1 MHVFLRARLGILGGM
16 SQNTVLLTLGRLPP
30 AVDIARSF
38 AAAGWRV
45 VVAEP
50 FKRHMAG
57 TSRAV
62 DVSIQVPAPAAGAA
76 AYLEA
81 LRRVI
86 ADEDIDLVVPV
97 SEETMHVAQLRDALA
112 SEDGAPDVYCAPGAD
127 TLALH
132 SKHNFIA
139 LAHDAGLAVPDTA
152 RVGTPEAAALVEA
165 QDVIVKP
172 EFSCSGRGLQRVTRG
187 SALPATDTAHIVQSE
202 IVGDEVSGFAMA
214 RAGRVLV
221 SCAYRATVRH
231 GSVAVA
237 FERFS
242 APAVEAWIEQF
253 VAATAHTGFIAFDF
267 IIDADGVP
275 RAIECNPRATSGL
288 HFVAQDDIAAVITG
302 AKQSADLRDD
312 TLLQEFWSNWT
323 HWFASLRDGDERRR
337 TGWSLRRARD
347 VTWQA
352 RDPGVFLLATWS
364 TWPIIGQALKR
375 GETFAEVL
383 ALDIEYQPEEPA
395 EA

>member
-1 MHVFLRARLGILGGM
+1 M
-16 SQNTVLLTLGRLPP
+16 SQNTVMLTLGRLPP

-38 AAAGWRV
+38 AASGWRV

-62 DVSIQVPAPAAGAA
+62 DLSVQVPAPVAGPA

-81 LRRVI
+81 LQRVI
-86 ADEDIDLVVPV
+86 DNEDVDLVVPV
-97 SEETMHVAQLRDALA
+97 SEETMHVAQLGDALA
-112 SEDGAPDVYCAPGAD
+112 GQDGAPDVFCAPGPA

-132 SKHNFIA
+132 SKHDFIA
-139 LAHDAGLAVPDTA
+139 LARDAGLTVPETVRA
-152 RVGTPEAAALVEA
+152 GSTKAAALAEA
-165 QDVIVKP
+165 QDIIIKP
-172 EFSCSGRGLQRVTRG
+172 EFSCSGRGLQRVARG
-187 SALPATDTAHIVQSE
+187 SALPETDTAHIVQAELS
-202 IVGDEVSGFAMA
+202 GDEVSGFAMA

-237 FERFS
+237 FERFN

-253 VAATAHTGFIAFDF
+253 VAATQHTGFIAFDF
-267 IIDADGVP
+267 IVDAEGVP
-275 RAIECNPRATSGL
+275 HAIECNPRATSGL
-288 HFVAQDDIAAVITG
+288 HFVTQDDIAAVITG
-302 AKQSADLRDD
+302 AKASADLRDD

-323 HWFASLRDGDERRR
+323 HWFASLRDGDERRQ

-352 RDPGVFLLATWS
+352 KDPGVFLLATWS

-383 ALDIEYQPEEPA
+383 ALDIEYQPEDA
-395 EA
+395 A

>member
-1 MHVFLRARLGILGGM
+1 M
-16 SQNTVLLTLGRLPP
+16 SENTVLLTLGRLPP

-62 DVSIQVPAPAAGAA
+62 DLSVQVPAPAADAA

-86 ADEDIDLVVPV
+86 ADQGVDLVVPV
-97 SEETMHVAQLRDALA
+97 SEETMHVAQLRDAFA
-112 SEDGAPDVYCAPGAD
+112 NEDGAPNFYCAPAAD

-132 SKHNFIA
+132 SKHDFIT
-139 LAHDAGLAVPDTA
+139 LARNAGLAVPDTA
-152 RVGTPEAAALVEA
+152 RTGTPEATALADV

-172 EFSCSGRGLQRVTRG
+172 EFSCSGRGLQRVARG
-187 SALPATDTAHIVQSE
+187 SALPKMGAQHIVQAE
-202 IVGDEVSGFAMA
+202 IAGDEVSGFAMA

-237 FERFS
+237 FERFN
-242 APAVEAWIEQF
+242 APAVAAWIEQF
-253 VAATAHTGFIAFDF
+253 VAATRHTGFIAFDF
-267 IIDADGVP
+267 IVGDDDVP

-302 AKQSADLRDD
+302 AKATATLRDE

-323 HWFASLRDGDERRR
+323 HWFASVRDGEERRR

-352 RDPGVFLLATWS
+352 KDPGVFLLATWS
-364 TWPIIGQALKR
+364 TWPIIGQALRR

-383 ALDIEYQPEEPA
+383 ALDIEYQPEDTA